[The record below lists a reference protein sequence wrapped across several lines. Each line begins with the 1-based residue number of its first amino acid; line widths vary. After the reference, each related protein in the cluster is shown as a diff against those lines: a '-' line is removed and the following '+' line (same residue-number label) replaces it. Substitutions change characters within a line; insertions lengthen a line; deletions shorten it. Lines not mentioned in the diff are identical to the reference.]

1 MPPDKQEEIMNQLQ
15 RLLQSEGTLL
25 LDGAMGTMLMARG
38 LVSGDPPEEWNVN
51 FPESIRWIHRQYV
64 EAGSQ
69 IILTN
74 SFGGSRF
81 RLKLHNLHERA
92 IELNRAAAENARAE
106 ADAVSRP
113 VLVAG
118 SIGPSGEL
126 LYPLGGLT
134 FEEAVAGFAEQ
145 ATGLAQ
151 GGADLLWIETMSD
164 LNEVKAAVEGARSVC
179 DLPICATLSFD
190 TNGNSMM
197 GVTPAQAAETLSSF
211 GLAAI
216 GANCGNNLPDTE
228 RAIGQMHAVAPD
240 ALLIAKANAGIPQW
254 IRGELAYNGTPGV
267 MGEYACRVRN
277 LGAKLIGACC
287 GSSPEHIRAMS
298 TALALTEYVPVD
310 VSLNQPTETPSEKS
324 NERRRKRRR
333 RRG

>member
-1 MPPDKQEEIMNQLQ
+1 MNQLQ

-25 LDGAMGTMLMARG
+25 LDGAMGTMLMGRG

-51 FPESIRWIHRQYV
+51 FPESIRWIHRQYI
-64 EAGSQ
+64 EAGSH

-81 RLKLHNLHERA
+81 RLKLHKLHERV
-92 IELNRAAAENARAE
+92 IELNRAAAANARAE
-106 ADAVSRP
+106 ADAVARP

-126 LYPLGGLT
+126 LFPLGELT

-145 ATGLAQ
+145 ATGLAE

-164 LNEVKAAVEGARSVC
+164 LSEVKAAVEGARSVC
-179 DLPICATLSFD
+179 DLPICATISFD

-197 GVTPAQAAETLSSF
+197 GVTPAQTAETLAEL
-211 GLAAI
+211 GLAAF
-216 GANCGNNLPDTE
+216 GANCGNNLADTE
-228 RAIGQMHAVAPD
+228 QAIAQMHAVAPD
-240 ALLIAKANAGIPQW
+240 MLLISKANAGIPQW
-254 IRGELAYNGTPGV
+254 IRGELAYDGTPAV
-267 MGEYACRVRN
+267 MAQYACRVRN

-287 GSSPEHIRAMS
+287 GSNPEHIRAMS

-310 VSLNQPTETPSEKS
+310 VSLNKPPEAV
-324 NERRRKRRR
+324 NEESKQRKRKHRRR
-333 RRG
+333 RA